1 MLERVKSKFAYVNK
15 SEEVAIIKLSK
26 TRLAFDPAVED
37 ELENVTMEF
46 DIAGLLS
53 IRAKLRTYECMLDSS
68 TSSSREFA
76 IEDADNYDPPLEVK
90 ERCPRLVSG
99 LENFFSRIDKN
110 FNPTDLKKYA
120 VSNQIWHRL
129 ARRDDYTL
137 VCNNWRVVKI
147 TADVV
152 EDKNK

>member
-76 IEDADNYDPPLEVK
+76 IEDAENLPLK
-90 ERCPRLVSG
+90 MPIIMTLPWKS
-99 LENFFSRIDKN
+99 
-110 FNPTDLKKYA
+110 KK
-120 VSNQIWHRL
+120 
-129 ARRDDYTL
+129 
-137 VCNNWRVVKI
+137 
-147 TADVV
+147 DVLDWSV
-152 EDKNK
+152 DWKTSFPE